1 MARRDEQVPTNWL
14 SPVDALRRMQELSAQ
29 FVDGTRAF
37 SERDDGDDDEAPSS
51 GPSPVTAW
59 AERAAE
65 MSTMWVSPMRAM
77 LEEQQELIDAISS
90 WADSQR
96 ELADRFS
103 ALADRHREVTDGVLA
118 ALDADARQ
126 PRSARRAHAAGEA
139 GVERALV
146 VRFQGVRPQV
156 DVIRGKEAVMKQLSG
171 MDASFV
177 YFETPNAAGP
187 HLLGVDL
194 RPIERS
200 RWQR

>member
-118 ALDADARQ
+118 ALTPTLDNLDRLAGRTPPAKRAS
-126 PRSARRAHAAGEA
+126 RGRSSSASKGSARKSTSSE
-139 GVERALV
+139 EK
-146 VRFQGVRPQV
+146 RP
-156 DVIRGKEAVMKQLSG
+156 
-171 MDASFV
+171 
-177 YFETPNAAGP
+177 
-187 HLLGVDL
+187 
-194 RPIERS
+194 
-200 RWQR
+200 